1 MEKLTLF
8 WFRRDL
14 RLQDNKG
21 LYKALTGENKVIPIF
36 IFDSEIISR
45 LKKNDARLTFIHNAL
60 IDMNKI
66 LRRKNCKIGLYFGSP
81 KDIFKELII
90 QFPIENVVTNHDYE
104 PYALKRDI
112 EIKNLLIE
120 KGVKFNTFKDQVIY
134 EKSEVVKDD
143 GKPYVVYTPYSRKSR
158 RSR

>member
-1 MEKLTLF
+1 MDDRSDNNNRWWDRKYKKLNFLEKLTLF

-45 LKKNDARLTFIHNAL
+45 LKKNDARLTFISNAL

-66 LRRKNCKIGLYFGSP
+66 QQ
-81 KDIFKELII
+81 II
-90 QFPIENVVTNHDYE
+90 
-104 PYALKRDI
+104 R
-112 EIKNLLIE
+112 
-120 KGVKFNTFKDQVIY
+120 
-134 EKSEVVKDD
+134 EVD
-143 GKPYVVYTPYSRKSR
+143 
-158 RSR
+158 